1 MSDFG
6 TEFSARLKEERAR
19 LGLSQAALGAL
30 GGVGKLAQMN
40 YEKGARV
47 PSVEYLHAIGQKG
60 VDAVYLMTGQRYLE
74 PINRPLLAECV
85 ALIDGVFTGPAFDRA
100 ACIALLYAFAKR
112 ELSRDPSKRVD
123 LALAARAIVDGWQ
136 AGARGNDDE

>member
-6 TEFSARLKEERAR
+6 AEFAGRLKEERAR

-40 YEKGARV
+40 YEKGVRV
-47 PSVEYLHAIGQKG
+47 PSVEYLHAIGQNG
-60 VDAVYLMTGQRYLE
+60 VDAVYLMTGKRGGEQT
-74 PINRPLLAECV
+74 INRPLLAECV

-100 ACIALLYAFAKR
+100 ACIALLYAYAR
-112 ELSRDPSKRVD
+112 RDPSQKID
-123 LALAARAIVDGWQ
+123 LALAARAIVDGWKV
-136 AGARGNDDE
+136 GSRGNDDE